1 MEQNIE
7 NKIGLIQKLA
17 TFAKENK
24 KKLIFFFVIIIIFS
38 FSLISLNL
46 YKTKKN
52 EEISEKY
59 IKGGIFL
66 TSNELSKS
74 KEIFEEIII
83 SENKFYSILALNII
97 LEKELEKD
105 ENKVLNYFSITEK
118 VASTKTEKDLLLFK
132 KALYL
137 IKITRINE
145 GRLILNKMIEDG
157 SELKMLAEDVLN
169 N

>member
-7 NKIGLIQKLA
+7 NKVGLIQKIA

-46 YKTKKN
+46 YKAKKN
-52 EEISEKY
+52 DGYQKNILKWN
-59 IKGGIFL
+59 FL
-66 TSNELSKS
+66 ASNELSKS

-137 IKITRINE
+137 IKITRIKE